1 MLPAINTW
9 ILITN
14 RDGGGSSATG
24 LYKSNH
30 FLRANA
36 IQVPYIP
43 LSLTHSIVPVLSMY
57 DKKCHRVESIVGAYK
72 GVMMVGRR
80 DREDGSIA
88 KETSS
93 LFPKQ

>member
-1 MLPAINTW
+1 MA
-9 ILITN
+9 
-14 RDGGGSSATG
+14 GSSSARG

-36 IQVPYIP
+36 IQVPYTP
-43 LSLTHSIVPVLSMY
+43 LSLTHSIVLVLYMY
-57 DKKCHRVESIVGAYK
+57 DKKCHRAESIVGAYK
-72 GVMMVGRR
+72 GVMMAGRR

>member
-1 MLPAINTW
+1 M
-9 ILITN
+9 
-14 RDGGGSSATG
+14 
-24 LYKSNH
+24 
-30 FLRANA
+30 
-36 IQVPYIP
+36 
-43 LSLTHSIVPVLSMY
+43 VLVIYMY

-72 GVMMVGRR
+72 GVMMAGRR